1 MKKFIIILAAGFC
14 LQSCVVNTAAKAVT
28 AVAKAGYGVVKGT
41 VKGISWTVNK
51 AKGKIDEDR
60 LDGDWKLV
68 GIYDGPL
75 AEYEREKNPNTSFEA
90 TCANENTL
98 LSFKTKKSK
107 LKQLY
112 CAKEKVDFEKYKFQF
127 GRNSATGDKENYI
140 TFANKNLTIV
150 DVSNKNL
157 VLEGVGFYDL
167 TKSNRQVYLFEKK

>member
-1 MKKFIIILAAGFC
+1 MKKYILILTAGLF
-14 LQSCVVNTAAKAVT
+14 LQSCIVSTAAKAVT
-28 AVAKAGYGVVKGT
+28 TVAKVGVGVVKGT
-41 VKGISWTVNK
+41 VKGISWTVKK

-60 LDGDWKLV
+60 LDGNWKLV

-75 AEYEREKNPNTSFEA
+75 SEYEKVQNPNTSFEA
-90 TCANENTL
+90 TCENESTL
-98 LSFKTKKSK
+98 LSFKSK
-107 LKQLY
+107 NSKIKQLY
-112 CAKEKVDFEKYKFQF
+112 CANDKVDFEKYKFQF

-140 TFANKNLTIV
+140 TFGNKNLTIV